1 MSKNKMTRDVVP
13 ENFTLKLAVVD
24 AIPVIFF
31 GGSMVVISVIFHS
44 PLFLFG
50 ALLCLFAGAAKVLWK
65 IIVVLK
71 KKNIWWLFLQMRIL
85 MPIGM
90 AVMIA
95 AAVINK
101 SSVDFSS
108 FISNALSF
116 PPLIFFVA
124 GIIGMVLMMIF
135 AFKLDSSDVKSNWIE
150 QMTNGIAQGCF
161 FVGLLL
167 TVII

>member
-1 MSKNKMTRDVVP
+1 MP
-13 ENFTLKLAVVD
+13 EDFTLKLAAVD

-31 GGSMVVISVIFHS
+31 GSSMIVISTIFKS
-44 PLFLFG
+44 PLFLAG
-50 ALLCLFAGAAKVLWK
+50 ALMCLFAGAAKVLWK

-101 SSVDFSS
+101 SKVDFHSV
-108 FISNALSF
+108 FMKALSF
-116 PPLIFFVA
+116 PPVIFFIA
-124 GIIGMVLMMIF
+124 GIIGMAMMMIF

-150 QMTNGIAQGCF
+150 QLTNGIAQGCF
-161 FVGLLL
+161 FAGLLL

>member
-1 MSKNKMTRDVVP
+1 MP
-13 ENFTLKLAVVD
+13 EDFTLKLAAVD

-31 GGSMVVISVIFHS
+31 GGSMIVISTIFKS
-44 PLFLFG
+44 PLFLLG
-50 ALLCLFAGAAKVLWK
+50 ALMCLFAGAAKVLWK

-101 SSVDFSS
+101 SKVDFHS
-108 FISNALSF
+108 FFLKALSF
-116 PPLIFFVA
+116 PPVIFFIA
-124 GIIGMVLMMIF
+124 GIIGMAMMMIF

-150 QMTNGIAQGCF
+150 QLTNGIAQGCF
-161 FVGLLL
+161 FAGLLL